1 MQSLFTP
8 SSRFKWSQKARV
20 RHSDNNSVA
29 AGGQGQS
36 GRTGSSAGGVG
47 VNSEYETLGGVAEQK
62 MADKK
67 RGFNGK

>member
-1 MQSLFTP
+1 MLVNAKSFYSP

-29 AGGQGQS
+29 EAG
-36 GRTGSSAGGVG
+36 RADSAGGVG

-67 RGFNGK
+67 RSFNGK

>member
-29 AGGQGQS
+29 AGRGQS